1 MTSTANVDS
10 PVRWQA
16 RELVKPDDYGG
27 HVSVSPSTD
36 VWSFGML
43 CLEIMTGQRP
53 YNNRLRDSN
62 VIEDLVAKRLPDR
75 PTDEEVIA
83 RGLNDRLW
91 RLMLACWNWD
101 PARRPS
107 MSEIREGLKSVQA
120 SAPSSSP
127 LMPGTIMVCS

>member
-1 MTSTANVDS
+1 
-10 PVRWQA
+10 
-16 RELVKPDDYGG
+16 
-27 HVSVSPSTD
+27 
-36 VWSFGML
+36 ML

-62 VIEDLVAKRLPDR
+62 VIEDLGAKRLPDR
-75 PTDEEVIA
+75 PMDEEVIA

-107 MSEIREGLKSVQA
+107 MSEIRVGLKSVQA